1 MNLDFKIQK
10 FLLFPLIFFAI
21 SFRADYFPESD
32 NWEIST
38 PEDQGVSS
46 DKINNLMKISF
57 SDECYSI
64 SSCYK
69 EWQDYF

>member
-21 SFRADYFPESD
+21 YFRADYFPESD

-57 SDECYSI
+57 SDE
-64 SSCYK
+64 
-69 EWQDYF
+69 Q